1 MKVQNNICEGSLI
14 TNYLPAD
21 YCDSF
26 SKTIVSDKV
35 VTPEVLT
42 ILLLL
47 YSSFPLIIFTNCRL
61 HPRKPY

>member
-14 TNYLPAD
+14 ANYLPAE
-21 YCDSF
+21 YGDSF
-26 SKTIVSDKV
+26 LKTIVSDKV

-47 YSSFPLIIFTNCRL
+47 YSSFP
-61 HPRKPY
+61 

>member
-26 SKTIVSDKV
+26 LKTIVSDKV

-42 ILLLL
+42 ILQESDILVRKGGRR
-47 YSSFPLIIFTNCRL
+47 YFPFADPLQ
-61 HPRKPY
+61 

>member
-26 SKTIVSDKV
+26 SKTIVSDKSGYSRSIDDS
-35 VTPEVLT
+35 TSSLFVLS
-42 ILLLL
+42 IKR
-47 YSSFPLIIFTNCRL
+47 SCVPF
-61 HPRKPY
+61 

>member
-14 TNYLPAD
+14 PNYLPAD

-26 SKTIVSDKV
+26 LKTIVSDKV

-47 YSSFPLIIFTNCRL
+47 YSSFP
-61 HPRKPY
+61 

>member
-14 TNYLPAD
+14 TNYLPVD

-47 YSSFPLIIFTNCRL
+47 YSSFP
-61 HPRKPY
+61 

>member
-26 SKTIVSDKV
+26 SKTIVSDKW
-35 VTPEVLT
+35 
-42 ILLLL
+42 LLPK
-47 YSSFPLIIFTNCRL
+47 Y
-61 HPRKPY
+61 

>member
-21 YCDSF
+21 YCGSF
-26 SKTIVSDKV
+26 LKTIVSDKV

-47 YSSFPLIIFTNCRL
+47 YSSFP
-61 HPRKPY
+61 

>member
-42 ILLLL
+42 ILLLPFHKTIMRSIL
-47 YSSFPLIIFTNCRL
+47 NRVA
-61 HPRKPY
+61 KQMK

>member
-42 ILLLL
+42 ILLHSLFVL
-47 YSSFPLIIFTNCRL
+47 SIKRSCVPF
-61 HPRKPY
+61 

>member
-1 MKVQNNICEGSLI
+1 MKGQDNVCEGRLI

-35 VTPEVLT
+35 VTSEVLT

-47 YSSFPLIIFTNCRL
+47 YSSFP
-61 HPRKPY
+61 

>member
-14 TNYLPAD
+14 TNYLPAED

-26 SKTIVSDKV
+26 LKTIVSDKV

-47 YSSFPLIIFTNCRL
+47 YSSFP
-61 HPRKPY
+61 

>member
-14 TNYLPAD
+14 TNYLLAD

-35 VTPEVLT
+35 VTC
-42 ILLLL
+42 LL
-47 YSSFPLIIFTNCRL
+47 YTSDAADD
-61 HPRKPY
+61 

>member
-35 VTPEVLT
+35 VTPEV
-42 ILLLL
+42 
-47 YSSFPLIIFTNCRL
+47 
-61 HPRKPY
+61 